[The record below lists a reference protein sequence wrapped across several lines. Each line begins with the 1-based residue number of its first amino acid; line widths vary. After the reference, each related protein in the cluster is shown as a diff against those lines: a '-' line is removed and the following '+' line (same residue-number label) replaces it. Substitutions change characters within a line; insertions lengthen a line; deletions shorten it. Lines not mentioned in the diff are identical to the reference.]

1 MKAPL
6 DNAIV
11 AIRKSGYCNHRRAAY
26 DFALLVPVFIDN
38 VHAPELPRPNAL
50 GIDVDADYR
59 EFIGKTC
66 RAYTARYH
74 M

>member
-1 MKAPL
+1 MKTPF
-6 DNAIV
+6 DDAIA
-11 AIRKSGYCNHRRAAY
+11 AIRKAGHHNHRPAAY
-26 DFALLVPVFIDN
+26 DSVFLLPVLIDN

-50 GIDVDADYR
+50 GIDVDGDYR